1 MGESSQYMAATRL
14 VVYVALLIALL
25 CALSCAKA
33 NEEHPHELTDQS
45 DLLPDVGASVGRRGG
60 AMLSSMGS
68 FTMTGPN
75 RAGNDEE
82 VQDEVELGSSQRWW
96 NPFKL
101 STLVPLDTMV
111 AGVKALLTNNGCPV
125 PLKNANWKIGVP
137 EIPKGHE
144 WVTGLEWKQI
154 MNDHTGTCYGG
165 ATICDAC
172 VNATDCCDNRMVKR
186 HFICAQ
192 VSFEECPEKEAVKL
206 LPSISAGYVRLEAN
220 GVAKLAALYA
230 SQTLTLSLTL
240 MDRVA
245 NHVQNCLWKTY
256 VGKQTAAGKRIKCVT
271 AAVRRRTKQSTK
283 QPTRRPTRRPT
294 ANTRR
299 RRRTSST
306 RHRRRRRN

>member
-1 MGESSQYMAATRL
+1 MGEYLSTMAATRL
-14 VVYVALLIALL
+14 VVYVALLVALL

-192 VSFEECPEKEAVKL
+192 VSFEKCPEKEADKL

-220 GVAKLAALYA
+220 GMKELAELYA
-230 SQTLTLSLTL
+230 SQKMENLVSI
-240 MDRVA
+240 
-245 NHVQNCLWKTY
+245 HVQNCLWKTY
-256 VGKQTAAGKRIKCVT
+256 VGKQTAGSIKCVT
-271 AAVRRRTKQSTK
+271 AAVRRRTKQ
-283 QPTRRPTRRPT
+283 PTRKPTRQPIL
-294 ANTRR
+294 RR
-299 RRRTSST
+299 RGTLKKAARKRGG
-306 RHRRRRRN
+306 RGRG

>member
-1 MGESSQYMAATRL
+1 MGNHLSTMAATRL
-14 VVYVALLIALL
+14 VVYVALLVALL

-45 DLLPDVGASVGRRGG
+45 DLLPDVGASVGRRGGPKSG

-101 STLVPLDTMV
+101 STMVPLDTMV

-125 PLKNANWKIGVP
+125 PLRNANWKIGAP

-220 GVAKLAALYA
+220 SMKRLAELYA

-256 VGKQTAAGKRIKCVT
+256 VGKQTAAGKRIKCVS

-283 QPTRRPTRRPT
+283 QPTRRPT